1 VTKGNVTE
9 QGLIK
14 FFMNVVNAEGCIAKR
29 NELTDENTL
38 SLISFS
44 SSRKRASIVI
54 RNPSKEGTNAE
65 VRVYTKGAPDM
76 LFPMLTGVLNASGD
90 IKAVGDSV
98 ECPQELLEIDNEST
112 TTYLGI
118 LEKTVKLF
126 ANKAF
131 RTILIAYRDMSMDE
145 FS

>member
-1 VTKGNVTE
+1 
-9 QGLIK
+9 
-14 FFMNVVNAEGCIAKR
+14 
-29 NELTDENTL
+29 
-38 SLISFS
+38 
-44 SSRKRASIVI
+44 
-54 RNPSKEGTNAE
+54 
-65 VRVYTKGAPDM
+65 M